1 MHNDFM
7 PNISIEEFAAYL
19 DGNLLPDGME
29 RIEQVISSNPSL
41 AAIKRFSDQVDTDVD
56 MFYGNNLQIPAN
68 IANLDFDLPALDEF
82 NRHQNASELEVA
94 NILTEPFISHNED
107 DSLTSTETGEE
118 GDAAQLTGI
127 SLDDFSSNTDE
138 SLESTDFTN
147 IPEDY

>member
-82 NRHQNASELEVA
+82 NRHQNANELEVA